1 MKHYSTVET
10 FILFTLHMKVSTVL
24 LLNSGQRQSG
34 TRCVN

>member
-24 LLNSGQRQSG
+24 LLWTVDRDKVVQD
-34 TRCVN
+34 V